1 MYKLVPFANMG
12 TKAELEASKEG
23 GGGGIIVAL
32 PPTSINSLSSS
43 EVSRKA
49 IIHSY
54 IKSN

>member
-43 EVSRKA
+43 EVSK
-49 IIHSY
+49 
-54 IKSN
+54 KL